1 VKNGNN
7 SLESEVG
14 MATQEECRKA
24 LESLTGRLSNPD
36 VLARAARLGEKTLS
50 CRITDL
56 GVTYVTKLGPQGPEP
71 VTEATAATPPAQL
84 RVFASGDQIV
94 AVADNPANFA
104 KAWLTGRLR
113 VEGSIKDL
121 LQLRKLL

>member
-1 VKNGNN
+1 
-7 SLESEVG
+7 
-14 MATQEECRKA
+14 MATQEQCRKA
-24 LESLTGRLSNPD
+24 LESLTGRLSSPE
-36 VLARAARLGEKTLS
+36 VLERAAKLGDKTLS
-50 CRITDL
+50 CRVTDL
-56 GVTYVTKLGPQGPEP
+56 GVTFVTMLSAHGAEP
-71 VTEATAATPPAQL
+71 VTEATANTPPAQI
-84 RVFASGDQIV
+84 RVIASSDQVV